1 VVVVADFDGLVKMM
15 ILGTSVVVG
24 APPVVVVTDVEG
36 VVVRVPWLVGFVEGG
51 CVPTVGDTG
60 AAARDG

>member
-24 APPVVVVTDVEG
+24 APPVVVVTPVDG
-36 VVVRVPWLVGFVEGG
+36 VVV
-51 CVPTVGDTG
+51 CVP
-60 AAARDG
+60 